1 MDHTLDVEEPLLLVD
16 ILLWRWQ
23 TPNHHSQSI
32 EGIDVSDALGQ
43 NIPHKLE
50 ILVLLLD
57 SH

>member
-1 MDHTLDVEEPLLLVD
+1 LDVEEPLLLVD

-32 EGIDVSDALGQ
+32 EGIGPSDVLAKSIL
-43 NIPHKLE
+43 HKLG
-50 ILVLLLD
+50 ILLLLG